1 MSSAVK
7 AAEPATS
14 DSPGSARSSK
24 WMVWTGWVL
33 TILPAALLIMS
44 GTMKLMGGPEL
55 EKGMEQTGIPLSVA
69 KPLGIVEIVS
79 AVIYLVP
86 QTAVLGAILLTGYMG
101 GAIAT
106 HVRLE
111 ESFIVQ
117 TIIGVVVWLGIYL
130 RDARLRQLIPLR
142 R

>member
-1 MSSAVK
+1 MTTEAN
-7 AAEPATS
+7 AIEPATGG
-14 DSPGSARSSK
+14 SPK
-24 WMVWTGWVL
+24 WMVITGWVL
-33 TILPAALLIMS
+33 TLLPAALLVMS

-55 EKGMEQTGIPLSVA
+55 EKGMEHSGYPLAVA
-69 KPLGIVEIVS
+69 KPLGIVEIAC
-79 AVIYLVP
+79 AVIYLIP

-111 ESFIVQ
+111 ESFIMQ
-117 TIIGVVVWLGIYL
+117 TAIGLVVWLGIYL

>member
-1 MSSAVK
+1 MSI
-7 AAEPATS
+7 EPAAAG
-14 DSPGSARSSK
+14 SPK
-24 WMVWTGWVL
+24 WMVVTGWVL
-33 TILPAALLIMS
+33 TVLAAAMLIMS

-55 EKGMEQTGIPLSVA
+55 EKGMEHSGYPLAVA
-69 KPLGIVEIVS
+69 KPLGIVEIAC
-79 AVIYLVP
+79 AVIYLIP

-111 ESFIVQ
+111 EPFIIQ
-117 TIIGVVVWLGIYL
+117 TLIGVLVWLGVYL

>member
-1 MSSAVK
+1 MNTEAKSI
-7 AAEPATS
+7 EPAAAG
-14 DSPGSARSSK
+14 SPK
-24 WMVWTGWVL
+24 WMVITGWVL

-44 GTMKLMGGPEL
+44 AVMKFTGGEEL
-55 EKGMEQTGIPLSVA
+55 KKQMEPTGIPYSVV
-69 KPLGIVEIVS
+69 KPLGVVELAS
-79 AVIYLVP
+79 AVIYLIP

-111 ESFIVQ
+111 EPFIIQ
-117 TIIGVVVWLGIYL
+117 TMIGVVVWLGIFL